1 MYAVR
6 PCTVALL
13 IAGCLQAAAVGE
25 HDLAA
30 AYKLLSQKDYDSAIA
45 AFQRGLAAQ
54 PKNAAARKDLAYTL
68 LKAGENAGARDQ
80 FEKAMLLN
88 PHDDT
93 AALEYAFLCYD
104 TRKPINAR
112 RTFDR
117 LRTHGLTASTRATA
131 QKAFENIDAPLRDGI
146 ARWQHALAIA
156 LDPIAPT
163 TYSAHWELA
172 QLAEQR
178 DELPLAAEQYEICR
192 RLKPRLDSLL
202 VDLARVWRQL
212 NDPESAHAALL
223 AASRCN
229 EPRTAES
236 ALELLGPRYP
246 YVYEFQNAVKIDPQ
260 NIPLRRELAYLLLAL
275 HKEPE
280 AVAEFEKILEI
291 DPHDR
296 LSTDQLSALRH
307 PLKSEVHAPSGSRS
321 DASVD
326 PKIMGRKSLAA
337 GYINDAIRY
346 FRIAHEDD
354 PDDADAML
362 QLGWAYNLAKNDKE
376 ALQWFDAARH
386 SSNAAV
392 ASEANRAWHNLRG
405 DGGPQTTMWAL
416 PMYSSRWKDVFTY
429 GQMKHNLPFFSGAP
443 VHLYLSTRFI
453 GDGRGQ
459 VGLGNLGPQYLSE
472 SEFIIGGGLSTKQ
485 WHHLLGWAEAGEA
498 MTYLPGRRRNVG
510 VAVPDYRG
518 GLNFAKGFGSLLGAH
533 SPGLFYETTG
543 DAVYVSRFDK
553 DWLFYSQ
560 HRFGRTFHAL
570 GGNYLEIYANGNY
583 VRDLK
588 AQYWANTV
596 EFGPGAKIHLP
607 WLPQNVYFAA
617 DWLRGV
623 YTNDKGNPRGP
634 TYTDLRLSF
643 WYAVSR

>member
-6 PCTVALL
+6 LCTVALL
-13 IAGCLQAAAVGE
+13 AAGSLRAQTTGE
-25 HDLAA
+25 QDLAA
-30 AYKLLSQKDYDSAIA
+30 AYQLLTQKNYDSAIA
-45 AFQRGLAAQ
+45 AFQRGLAVQ

-68 LKAGENAGARDQ
+68 LKAGETADARDQ
-80 FEKAMLLN
+80 FEKALILN

-104 TRKPINAR
+104 TRKPIEAR

-117 LRTHGLTASTRATA
+117 LRTHGLTASTRITA
-131 QKAFENIDAPLRDGI
+131 QKGFENIDAPLRDGI
-146 ARWQHALAIA
+146 ARWQHALAISPNPLA
-156 LDPIAPT
+156 IT

-178 DELPLAAEQYEICR
+178 DELQLAAEQYEICR

-202 VDLARVWRQL
+202 VDLARVWQQL
-212 NDPESAHAALL
+212 NDAESAHAALL
-223 AASRCN
+223 AASRCS
-229 EPRTAES
+229 EPRTAEN

-246 YVYEFQNAVKIDPQ
+246 YVYEFQNAIKLDPQ

-280 AVAEFEKILEI
+280 AVAEFEKILAI
-291 DPHDR
+291 DPHD
-296 LSTDQLSALRH
+296 QLSAEQLSVLRH
-307 PLKSEVHAPSGSRS
+307 PLKSEVHAQPASRS
-321 DASVD
+321 DARID

-346 FRIAHEDD
+346 FRIAHENN
-354 PDDADAML
+354 PDDADVML

-386 SSNAAV
+386 SSNTVAAT
-392 ASEANRAWHNLRG
+392 EANRAWHNLRG
-405 DGGPQTTMWAL
+405 DGGPQTTTWAL
-416 PMYSSRWKDVFTY
+416 PMYSSRWKDAFVY
-429 GQMKHNLPFFSGAP
+429 GQIKHNLPFFSGSP

-453 GDGRGQ
+453 GDARGQ
-459 VGLGNLGPQYLSE
+459 VSLGNLGPQYLSE
-472 SEFIIGGGLSTKQ
+472 SEFIVGGGVSTKQ

-498 MTYLPGRRRNVG
+498 MKYLSGRHDVG
-510 VAVPDYRG
+510 AAVPDYRG
-518 GLNFAKGFGSLLGAH
+518 GLNFAKAFGSLLGAH
-533 SPGLFYETTG
+533 SPGPFYETTG

-560 HRFGRTFHAL
+560 HRIGRTFHAL
-570 GGNYLEIYANGNY
+570 GGNYFQIYANGNY
-583 VRDLK
+583 VRDVK
-588 AQYWANTV
+588 AQYWANSI
-596 EFGPGAKIHLP
+596 EFGPGTKIHLP
-607 WLPQNVYFAA
+607 WLPPNVYFAA

-623 YTNDKGNPRGP
+623 YTNNKGNPRGP
-634 TYTDLRLSF
+634 NYTDLRLSF